1 MAHEIGH
8 NLGMEHDFN
17 DDYPEE
23 HRLDSKKR
31 PCSGVGGVMDY
42 YNEKTCWSTCSVED
56 FKAYVNSMEK
66 FCLEPIVGT
75 PGPDY
80 Q

>member
-17 DDYPEE
+17 DDP
-23 HRLDSKKR
+23 RNKRVDSKGR

-42 YNEKTCWSTCSVED
+42 YGTVNKWSTCSVED
-56 FKAYVNSMEK
+56 FTKLVDSMK
-66 FCLEPIVGT
+66 TFCLKKL
-75 PGPDY
+75 
-80 Q
+80 